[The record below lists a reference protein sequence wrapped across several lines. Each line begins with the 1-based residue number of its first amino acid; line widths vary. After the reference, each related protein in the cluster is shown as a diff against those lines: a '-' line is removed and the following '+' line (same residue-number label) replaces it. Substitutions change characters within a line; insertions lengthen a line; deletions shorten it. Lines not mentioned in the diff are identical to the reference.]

1 MRYFFLICIFL
12 SIIQF
17 SWSQKMD
24 KVYFAYSK
32 TPIKKVLVDLEVKF
46 DLKYSY
52 VDSIISTQEITV
64 LPKNYSL
71 EEMHIAMENQVDL
84 QFFRIDKRYF
94 SIVENPLK
102 PIIEEQL
109 KEILV
114 EGFLSKGINKVD
126 QNILLYPQKVKMLPG
141 VTDADILLS
150 LQQLPGVKSPNE
162 TSSGLNIRGGAS
174 DQNLLLWDGIRM
186 YHPGHLFGM
195 ISGFNP
201 IVAQTVKYQNKA
213 TNPKYGERVA
223 SVIDIKSSDL
233 IENKLKVNTG
243 INGLNADVFLQTPL
257 VKNKLGL
264 QISGR
269 KSYTKLW
276 QSPTFN
282 ALADKVFQNTNFKDF
297 NESNRFQFE
306 DFTAKLNFKPTASSQ
321 FALSGIWIGN
331 NLDFSTLTTTQ
342 KEKNQKLSI
351 ENKGFSIDWM
361 QKYSSKFQHKVT
373 FHYSSYQFEYTKNE
387 IQSSTTFE
395 RFQKLNRITDSGIDC
410 DFEWKTS
417 ENLQVEMGYQLQG
430 NDISH
435 SFSSKNQGLE
445 IDLNQKQLIVISNV
459 GFANITYAFSSW
471 KWIGGLR
478 YNSYAKLNTT
488 LIEPRILVQ
497 KKISNSFTGQI
508 SYEKKNQ
515 IISQFRE
522 SVSNDLS
529 LENYIW
535 IVSDSNQYPIQKAQQ
550 YTAGIIYKNQS
561 WLVDLDAYYKTING
575 ITSLT
580 FGFLNPTDAI
590 LHHGKGFTK
599 GVDILVQK
607 SAPTWRTWI
616 TYTYQDSQNKFDAI
630 NDNRYFPINANTR
643 HAFNASFYKKWKNY
657 SMAMGWFW
665 HTGKP
670 YSILNENNQ
679 INSFNTGQL
688 PSYHRMDVSAMYH
701 FYNQKSWSGKV
712 GISIY
717 NVYNQKTIISKEYER
732 QYTSI
737 SDIVSTNYN
746 VQNYYSLGFMPNIFL
761 RFNF

>member
-1 MRYFFLICIFL
+1 MRSFFLICLFL
-12 SIIQF
+12 FIIPF
-17 SWSQKMD
+17 SWSQKME
-24 KVYFAYSK
+24 KVFFAYSK
-32 TPIKKVLVDLEVKF
+32 VPLKKVLVANEVKYKI
-46 DLKYSY
+46 KYSY
-52 VDSIISTQEITV
+52 VDSIISNQEITILSKKYTV
-64 LPKNYSL
+64 
-71 EEMHIAMENQVDL
+71 EEIHSEIEKQVDL
-84 QFFRIDKRYF
+84 QFIRIDQRYF
-94 SIVENPLK
+94 SIIKIQEE
-102 PIIEEQL
+102 PIKQEQL

-126 QNILLYPQKVKMLPG
+126 QNILLYPQKVEMLPG

-162 TSSGLNIRGGAS
+162 TSSGLNIRGGTS

-201 IVAQTVKYQNKA
+201 NVAQTVAYQNKA
-213 TNPKYGERVA
+213 TNPKYGERIA
-223 SVIDIKSSDL
+223 SVIDIKSSNS
-233 IENKLKVNTG
+233 IENKLKVNAG
-243 INGLNADVFLQTPL
+243 INGLNADVFLQSPL

-264 QISGR
+264 QVSGR
-269 KSYTKLW
+269 KSYTEWW

-306 DFTAKLNFKPTASSQ
+306 DFTAKLNFKPTSSSEIS
-321 FALSGIWIGN
+321 LSGILIDN
-331 NLDFSTLTTTQ
+331 NLDFSTLTVTQ

-351 ENKGFSIDWM
+351 ANQGLSLNWI
-361 QKYSSKFQHKVT
+361 QKYSSKFKHNVA
-373 FHYSSYQFEYTKNE
+373 FHYSSYQFEYTKNI
-387 IQSSTTFE
+387 IQSDTTFE
-395 RFQKLNRITDSGIDC
+395 GFQKLNRITDSGFEC
-410 DFEWKTS
+410 NFEWKTN
-417 ENLQVEMGYQLQG
+417 ENVSIEFGYQLQG

-435 SFSSKNQGLE
+435 SFSSKNQDVE
-445 IDLNQKQLIVISNV
+445 IDLNRKQLFVISNV
-459 GFANITYAFSSW
+459 GFVNINYAFSSW

-488 LIEPRILVQ
+488 LIEPRFLVQ

-535 IVSDSNQYPIQKAQQ
+535 IVSDNKQYPIQKAQQ
-550 YTAGIIYKNQS
+550 YSAGIIYKYQS
-561 WLVDLDAYYKTING
+561 WLVDVETYYKTIDG

-580 FGFLNPTDAI
+580 FGFLNPTDAL
-590 LHHGKGFTK
+590 LHQGNGFTK
-599 GVDILVQK
+599 GVEILVQK
-607 SAPTWRTWI
+607 NAPTWRAWI

-630 NDNRYFPINANTR
+630 NDNQYFPINANMR
-643 HAFNASFYKKWKNY
+643 HALNASCYKKWNNY
-657 SMAMGWFW
+657 SMALGWFW

-670 YSILNENNQ
+670 YSLLNENNQ
-679 INSFNTGQL
+679 IDSFNTGQL
-688 PSYHRMDVSAMYH
+688 PSYHRMDISGMYH
-701 FYNQKSWSGKV
+701 FHQQKSWSGKV
-712 GISIY
+712 GIS
-717 NVYNQKTIISKEYER
+717 VYNLYNHKSIISKEYER
-732 QYTSI
+732 QYASI
-737 SDIVSTNYN
+737 SEIVSTNYK
-746 VQNYYSLGFMPNIFL
+746 VQDYTSLGIMPNIFL